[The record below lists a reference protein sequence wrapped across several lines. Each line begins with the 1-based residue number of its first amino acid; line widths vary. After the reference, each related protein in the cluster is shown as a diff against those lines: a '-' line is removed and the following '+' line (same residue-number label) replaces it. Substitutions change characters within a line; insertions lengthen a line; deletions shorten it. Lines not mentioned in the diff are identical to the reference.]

1 MAIPKF
7 FNSTAWGIIA
17 IISGIG
23 LLTVGTEWYHYLLG
37 IMGLTSGG
45 YSIYKNSK
53 KKNEPR
59 PVCEYCGYVA
69 LDARELHNH
78 QITCEKKK

>member
-45 YSIYKNSK
+45 YSLYKNSK

-59 PVCEYCGYVA
+59 SVCEYCGYIA